1 MMPPDARGPM
11 APGVSEGV
19 REMTKKVLSFVLSAG
34 LVLVGVPGSA
44 EVFGPNTVW
53 GSVPATVS
61 DAANAIL
68 LDAAGNTLSMVPIV
82 DGKFAFRDLPPG
94 QYAVAL
100 RAAAGREV
108 ARSLPVDLAAG
119 DEKEAVFSGDKAAAA
134 VPPPASAPA
143 TPPATTGGGLGRTGW
158 ILIGAAAVG
167 ITTAVVIATNDDE
180 GVASPSR

>member
-1 MMPPDARGPM
+1 
-11 APGVSEGV
+11 
-19 REMTKKVLSFVLSAG
+19 MTRKVLSFVLSAG
-34 LVLVGVPGSA
+34 LVLVGVPGST

-53 GSVPATVS
+53 GSVPAPVS

-68 LDAAGNTLSMVPIV
+68 LDGAGNTLSMVPVV

-94 QYAVAL
+94 QYSVAL

-119 DEKEAVFSGDKAAAA
+119 EEQEAVFSGDKAAAA

-143 TPPATTGGGLGRTGW
+143 TAPATTGGGGLGRTGW

-167 ITTAVVIATNDDE
+167 ITTAVIIATDDDE